1 MAYDNAKLV
10 ELFEKVQRKN
20 HLETVLKELRENIAQ
35 LEPEVRK
42 LMTQMYI
49 EQEDVEKLEGNGI
62 KAFFTA
68 LSGKKTEKLEKER
81 EEAYD
86 AKKKYD
92 AANFRLETMKNDLK
106 KYIDEYNEVR
116 YLEPD
121 YEKAIK
127 EKIEYIKEMKSPAAK
142 KIAELDKQIDDVMK
156 KNNELRHLRTLAN
169 RAIGTAEHMKTV
181 LTQVKK
187 LNTKDMLGMDMAS
200 SGQHV
205 AREKHELMSQAE
217 TLNNNLF
224 AELYDLEKQTRGVA
238 VKNNISIRTTKV
250 GYIMDWQFDNFS
262 QDLDTMISV
271 NKALK
276 NLDPVIEQVKE
287 FVAPIIEKLSEEEA
301 KQKELYRQRDEIVR
315 NAEI

>member
-20 HLETVLKELRENIAQ
+20 HLEAVLKELRENIAQ

-49 EQEDVEKLEGNGI
+49 EQEDVDKIEGNGL
-62 KAFFTA
+62 KSFFYSLT
-68 LSGKKTEKLEKER
+68 GRKHDIIDKER
-81 EEAYD
+81 QEAYD

-92 AANFRLETMKNDLK
+92 AANFQLETMKNDLK
-106 KYIDEYNEVR
+106 RYIDEYNEVR

-127 EKIEYIKEMKSPAAK
+127 EKIEYIREIKSPAAK
-142 KIAELDKQIDDVMK
+142 QIAELDEQIEDMMK
-156 KNNELRHLRTLAN
+156 KNNDLRHLRTLAN

-276 NLDPVIEQVKE
+276 NLDPVIEAVKE
-287 FVAPIIEKLSEEEA
+287 FVAPIVEKLSEEEA
-301 KQKELYRQRDEIVR
+301 KQKELYSQRDVIVR
-315 NAEI
+315 NAEV

>member
-1 MAYDNAKLV
+1 MAYDNSKLV

-20 HLETVLKELRENIAQ
+20 HLEIVLKELRENIAQ

-92 AANFRLETMKNDLK
+92 AANFQLETMKNDLK
-106 KYIDEYNEVR
+106 RYIDEYNEVR

-142 KIAELDKQIDDVMK
+142 KIVELDEQIEDMMK

-200 SGQHV
+200 NGQHV
-205 AREKHELMSQAE
+205 AREKYELMSQAE

-276 NLDPVIEQVKE
+276 NLDPVIEVVKE
-287 FVAPIIEKLSEEEA
+287 FVAPIVEKLSQEEA
-301 KQKELYRQRDEIVR
+301 KQKELYSQRDEIVR
-315 NAEI
+315 NAEV

>member
-10 ELFEKVQRKN
+10 ELFEKIQRKN
-20 HLETVLKELRENIAQ
+20 HLEAVLKELRENIAQ

-92 AANFRLETMKNDLK
+92 AANIQLETMKNELK
-106 KYIDEYNEVR
+106 RYIDEYNEVR
-116 YLEPD
+116 YLVPD

-142 KIAELDKQIDDVMK
+142 KIVELDKQIEEMMK

-276 NLDPVIEQVKE
+276 NLDPVIEAVKE
-287 FVAPIIEKLSEEEA
+287 FVAPIVEKLSQEEA
-301 KQKELYRQRDEIVR
+301 KQKELYHQRDEIVR
-315 NAEI
+315 NAEV

>member
-10 ELFEKVQRKN
+10 ELFEKIQRKN
-20 HLETVLKELRENIAQ
+20 HLEDVLKELRENIAQ

-49 EQEDVEKLEGNGI
+49 EQEDVDKIEGNGL
-62 KAFFTA
+62 KSFFYSLT
-68 LSGKKTEKLEKER
+68 GRKHDIIDKER
-81 EEAYD
+81 QEAYD

-92 AANFRLETMKNDLK
+92 AANFQLETMKNDLK
-106 KYIDEYNEVR
+106 RYIDEYNEVR

-127 EKIEYIKEMKSPAAK
+127 EKIEYIREIKSPAAK
-142 KIAELDKQIDDVMK
+142 QIAELDEQIEDMMK
-156 KNNELRHLRTLAN
+156 KNNDLRHLRTLAN

-276 NLDPVIEQVKE
+276 NLDPVIEAVKE
-287 FVAPIIEKLSEEEA
+287 FVAPIVEKLSEEEA
-301 KQKELYRQRDEIVR
+301 KQKELYSQRDVIVR
-315 NAEI
+315 NAEV

>member
-1 MAYDNAKLV
+1 MAYDNVKLV

-20 HLETVLKELRENIAQ
+20 HLEAVLKELRENIAQ

-49 EQEDVEKLEGNGI
+49 EQEDVDKIEGNGI

-127 EKIEYIKEMKSPAAK
+127 EKIEYIREIKSPAAK
-142 KIAELDKQIDDVMK
+142 QIAELDEQIEDMMK

-187 LNTKDMLGMDMAS
+187 LNTKDMLGMEMAS

-205 AREKHELMSQAE
+205 AREKYELMSQAE

-250 GYIMDWQFDNFS
+250 GYIIDWQFDNFS
-262 QDLDTMISV
+262 QDLDTMIRV

-276 NLDPVIEQVKE
+276 NLDPVIEAVKE
-287 FVAPIIEKLSEEEA
+287 FVAPIVEKLSEEEA
-301 KQKELYRQRDEIVR
+301 KQKELYSQRDEIVR
-315 NAEI
+315 NAEV